1 MLVRLALADYL
12 CFGAPA
18 ELSLR
23 AAPPAG
29 PGTVALPDGGA
40 VALPDGSRVY
50 DRAVLVGPGGAGKS
64 ALLRALGYL
73 RGLVLGGVRSGP
85 PPRSPN
91 RRIAKEP
98 GSGTELS
105 LEVLHDGALWR
116 YSMTVGAA
124 LIERERLTTTPADG
138 RERLVFERAR
148 QGGVL
153 PAPVVRL
160 GEAAAGERS
169 QLELIAFGTRPEQP
183 FLAEAILREARSV
196 QPIATWLRDRLQL
209 LRPEAKTVG
218 LAARCAREPAFASFV
233 AELLDQAGFGVH
245 AVQTSRRSLP
255 HDYFETEEEQREVLA
270 ALTGYA
276 DGFVQTQEGEIIAE
290 RDDKFVELFLV
301 GLRFMVSGASGRAG
315 EADDVPL
322 TLGDLSDGALR
333 LLHLAQVLYNKP
345 PPGHAALPQVFF
357 VDELDRSLHPRVA
370 RQLLA
375 QFAQLSE
382 SAEPAAADPGGA
394 QLIATTHDAA
404 LLTAVAPAEVRLL
417 ARATPGPDLAAPAP
431 VRLGPP
437 PADLGSEELA
447 RRFIAGTLTPAD
459 PAGKSC

>member
-1 MLVRLALADYL
+1 MNTQVRELQVTPIPTTAEGPSTVGSGAVWGFARSVGARLLPWLV
-12 CFGAPA
+12 P
-18 ELSLR
+18 
-23 AAPPAG
+23 
-29 PGTVALPDGGA
+29 VALVVFWQ
-40 VALPDGSRVY
+40 VAS
-50 DRAVLVGPGGAGKS
+50 S
-64 ALLRALGYL
+64 LGW
-73 RGLVLGGVRSGP
+73 
-85 PPRSPN
+85 
-91 RRIAKEP
+91 
-98 GSGTELS
+98 LS
-105 LEVLHDGALWR
+105 TR
-116 YSMTVGAA
+116 
-124 LIERERLTTTPADG
+124 
-138 RERLVFERAR
+138 
-148 QGGVL
+148 VL

-196 QPIATWLRDRLQL
+196 QPIATWLRERLQL

-357 VDELDRSLHPRVA
+357 VDELDRSLHPAVSRALVRCFA
-370 RQLLA
+370 R
-375 QFAQLSE
+375 
-382 SAEPAAADPGGA
+382 AEGRDPLHGRP

-404 LLTAVAPAEVRLL
+404 LADGVLFPGRFLVAPGTAGSLISVLGDGDAVAA
-417 ARATPGPDLAAPAP
+417 AAPT
-431 VRLGPP
+431 VGGWLG
-437 PADLGSEELA
+437 E
-447 RRFIAGTLTPAD
+447 
-459 PAGKSC
+459 

>member
-1 MLVRLALADYL
+1 MLVHLQLGDYV

-23 AAPPAG
+23 VPAPSQQPEAADKTTA
-29 PGTVALPDGGA
+29 PGTVALPGGG
-40 VALPDGSRVY
+40 VVV
-50 DRAVLVGPGGAGKS
+50 DRALLVGPGGSGKS
-64 ALLRALGYL
+64 ALLRGLGYL

-91 RRIAKEP
+91 RRIHQEA
-98 GSGTELS
+98 GGGTQLA

-116 YSMTVGAA
+116 YGLTIGAA

-160 GEAAAGERS
+160 GEAAAGERA

-183 FLAEAILREARSV
+183 FLAEAILREARCV
-196 QPIATWLRDRLQL
+196 QPIATWLRERLQL

-218 LAARCAREPAFASFV
+218 LAARCAREPAFATFV

-290 RDDKFVELFLV
+290 RDGKFVELYLV
-301 GLRFMVSGASGRAG
+301 GLRFMVSGADAQ
-315 EADDVPL
+315 DVPL
-322 TLGDLSDGALR
+322 TLGELSDGALR

-345 PPGHAALPQVFF
+345 PPGHEPLPQVFF
-357 VDELDRSLHPRVA
+357 VDELDRSLHPAVSRALVRCFA
-370 RQLLA
+370 RA
-375 QFAQLSE
+375 GA
-382 SAEPAAADPGGA
+382 PDAAAQALHGRP
-394 QLIATTHDAA
+394 QLIATTHDASLADAA
-404 LLTAVAPAEVRLL
+404 LFPARFVVAPGAAGSTITALDAAADAGAAGAPPITGWL
-417 ARATPGPDLAAPAP
+417 AG
-431 VRLGPP
+431 
-437 PADLGSEELA
+437 
-447 RRFIAGTLTPAD
+447 
-459 PAGKSC
+459 

>member
-1 MLVRLALADYL
+1 MLVRLGLADYL

-23 AAPPAG
+23 AAPPQPQSQSSMA
-29 PGTVALPDGGA
+29 PGTVALPDG
-40 VALPDGSRVY
+40 SRVH
-50 DRAVLVGPGGAGKS
+50 DRAVLVGQGGAGKS

-91 RRIAKEP
+91 RRIHREP

-160 GEAAAGERS
+160 GEAASGERS

-183 FLAEAILREARSV
+183 FLAEAILREARCV
-196 QPIATWLRDRLQL
+196 QPIATWLRERLQL

-218 LAARCAREPAFASFV
+218 LAARCAREPAFARFV

-301 GLRFMVSGASGRAG
+301 GLRFMVSGAGGRAG
-315 EADDVPL
+315 AQSPDGDDVPL

-345 PPGHAALPQVFF
+345 PPGHVALPQVFF
-357 VDELDRSLHPRVA
+357 VDELDRSLHPAVSRALVRCFA
-370 RQLLA
+370 RA
-375 QFAQLSE
+375 E
-382 SAEPAAADPGGA
+382 SRDPLHGRP
-394 QLIATTHDAA
+394 QLIATTHDASLADEA
-404 LLTAVAPAEVRLL
+404 LFPGRYLVAP
-417 ARATPGPDLAAPAP
+417 GPAGASISALGAGGDALAAAAP
-431 VRLGPP
+431 GIGGWLG
-437 PADLGSEELA
+437 E
-447 RRFIAGTLTPAD
+447 
-459 PAGKSC
+459 